1 MEIDTL
7 TTLNDQSSQEL
18 RGAVAAITA
27 GDETATRYAAEVRQ
41 LVDGVNSASRQA
53 AADAAR
59 LHADDVMNPDG
70 KRRLLSEL
78 PGKLV
83 ADTRDQLDKA
93 EIALDIVE
101 GRHIER
107 ILHHDSRNDGALVAE
122 LQNYTAHLK
131 PAGAVAAIV
140 QLAANARYST
150 ILAGPMGASLA
161 ARFNFDSA
169 TLYKT
174 ALESLSVNGN
184 EDQVRRSA
192 ALAAGIPAAR
202 RSIGLARG
210 GRDHVADQ
218 VQRAPKPQQQ
228 RVNALMP

>member
-122 LQNYTAHLK
+122 LQNYTANLK

-161 ARFNFDSA
+161 ARFNFHPLQD
-169 TLYKT
+169 
-174 ALESLSVNGN
+174 G
-184 EDQVRRSA
+184 
-192 ALAAGIPAAR
+192 AGIPVRQRQRGPGPAVGRA
-202 RSIGLARG
+202 G
-210 GRDHVADQ
+210 GRYSRGPAVD
-218 VQRAPKPQQQ
+218 RAGA
-228 RVNALMP
+228 RWA